1 MNIHFADEKLFND
14 LMQSAIFQTEIGSG
28 MYNLKTE
35 TSDTDILVI
44 YLDGIINTNSIIRT
58 HHQLQYIKNNSDGT
72 STDYIFTSLTQFL
85 NNILSGDSTINYE
98 VLKSDIFKNHSKEF
112 KFLSELD
119 VFNNVNVVKSYLGM
133 AKRDLKILKGNFST
147 KKLYHIYRGIL
158 FAEAVLNSKN
168 IFDALKE
175 NYSKLKEIREK
186 DISFYAESHLIGLN
200 IITMK
205 MNNLREKIQNL
216 EFKLTADDVLII
228 DSIISNIV
236 NQKMY
241 KIKFSINYKNLI
253 VDAVYNN
260 KFNY

>member
-1 MNIHFADEKLFND
+1 MNIHFTDEKLFND
-14 LMQSAIFQTEIGSG
+14 LMQSSIFQIEIGSG

-44 YLDGIINTNSIIRT
+44 YLDGVVNSNSIIRT
-58 HHQLQYIKNNSDGT
+58 HHQLQFIKDNLDGT

-98 VLKSDIFKNHSKEF
+98 VLKSDEFKNHSKEF
-112 KFLSELD
+112 KFLSELE
-119 VFNNVNVVKSYLGM
+119 VFNNVNVIKSYLGM
-133 AKRDLKILKGNFST
+133 AKRDLKALKGNFST
-147 KKLYHIYRGIL
+147 KKLYHLSRGIL
-158 FAEAVLNSKN
+158 FAEAMLNSKC
-168 IFDALKE
+168 IFEALKE

-186 DISFYAESHLIGLN
+186 DVYFYTESYLIGLN
-200 IITMK
+200 VLIIK
-205 MNNLREKIQNL
+205 MNKLREQIQNK

-241 KIKFSINYKNLI
+241 KIKTNINYKNLI

>member
-1 MNIHFADEKLFND
+1 MNIHFTDEKLFND
-14 LMQSAIFQTEIGSG
+14 LMQSSIFQIEIGSG

-44 YLDGIINTNSIIRT
+44 YLDGVVNSNSIIRT
-58 HHQLQYIKNNSDGT
+58 HHQLQYIKDNEDG
-72 STDYIFTSLTQFL
+72 STIDYIFTSLTQFL

-98 VLKSDIFKNHSKEF
+98 VLKSESFKNHSKEF
-112 KFLSELD
+112 KFLSELE
-119 VFNNVNVVKSYLGM
+119 VFDNINVIKSYLGM
-133 AKRDLKILKGNFST
+133 AKRDLKSIKCEFST
-147 KKLYHIYRGIL
+147 KKLYHISRGIL
-158 FAEAVLNSKN
+158 FAEAVLNSRN
-168 IFDALKE
+168 IFDALKK
-175 NYSKLKEIREK
+175 NYSNLKEIREK
-186 DISFYAESHLIGLN
+186 DISFYTESHLIGLHV
-200 IITMK
+200 ITMK
-205 MNNLREKIQNL
+205 MNKLREQIQNK

>member
-1 MNIHFADEKLFND
+1 MNIHFTDEKLFND
-14 LMQSAIFQTEIGSG
+14 LMQSSIFQIEIGSG

-44 YLDGIINTNSIIRT
+44 YLDGIVNSNSIIRT
-58 HHQLQYIKNNSDGT
+58 HHQLQYIKDNYDGT

-98 VLKSDIFKNHSKEF
+98 VLKSEAFKNHSKEF
-112 KFLSELD
+112 KFLSELE
-119 VFNNVNVVKSYLGM
+119 VFDNVNVIKSYLGM
-133 AKRDLKILKGNFST
+133 AKRDLKAIKGEFST
-147 KKLYHIYRGIL
+147 KKLYHIARGVL
-158 FAEAVLNSKN
+158 FAEAVLNSRN
-168 IFDALKE
+168 IFDVLKE
-175 NYSKLKEIREK
+175 NYSDLKKIRET
-186 DISFYAESHLIGLN
+186 DSSFYFGINLTAQHLLEI
-200 IITMK
+200 K
-205 MNNLREKIQNL
+205 MNKLRDQIQNK

-236 NQKMY
+236 NQKKY

-253 VDAVYNN
+253 VNAVYNN

>member
-1 MNIHFADEKLFND
+1 MNIHFTDEKLFND
-14 LMQSAIFQTEIGSG
+14 LMQSSIFQIEIGSG

-44 YLDGIINTNSIIRT
+44 YLDGVVNSNSIIRT
-58 HHQLQYIKNNSDGT
+58 HHQLQYIKDNEDG
-72 STDYIFTSLTQFL
+72 STIDYIFTSLTQFL

-98 VLKSDIFKNHSKEF
+98 VLKSETFKNFSNEF
-112 KFLSELD
+112 KFLSELE
-119 VFNNVNVVKSYLGM
+119 VFDNINVIKSYLGM
-133 AKRDLKILKGNFST
+133 AKRDLKSIKCEFST
-147 KKLYHIYRGIL
+147 KKLYHISRGIL

-175 NYSKLKEIREK
+175 NYSKLKEIRET
-186 DISFYAESHLIGLN
+186 DSSYLGINLTIQHLLEI
-200 IITMK
+200 K
-205 MNNLREKIQNL
+205 MDKLRAQIQNK

-241 KIKFSINYKNLI
+241 KVKRSIDYKNLI